1 MYHARLHF
9 DAVADDKEK
18 ERTAWLA
25 SLLMSAT
32 GNYGKKGIEA
42 KKLYKRAFDDEG
54 RLIPEVSESNGSP
67 FTPIDKDEKDA
78 KLNEL
83 MKQFNIPVSQGGQS

>member
-1 MYHARLHF
+1 MYHSKMHF

-32 GNYGKKGIEA
+32 GNYGKKGIDA
-42 KKLYKRAFDDEG
+42 KKLYKRVFDEEG
-54 RLIPEVSESNGSP
+54 RLLPNANVNGSA
-67 FTPIDKDEKDA
+67 FTPIDKEEKDA

-83 MKQFNIPVSQGGQS
+83 MKQFNIKV